1 MAATAQRLFGPPRHQ
16 APKESEFLRVLE
28 ISRFLGEKGVAE
40 RFDFP
45 GSICSKGPGWEPI
58 RCSNLLRKRFRFLV
72 ADHKTLIAI
81 CRNIRGKLDF
91 LMRIAALACWF
102 VGASLARAAGQSIF
116 VPSPPVSSI
125 STKTQGSPSSSV
137 DLNQAAM

>member
-40 RFDFP
+40 RLDFP
-45 GSICSKGPGWEPI
+45 GSICSKGRGWEPI

-72 ADHKTLIAI
+72 ADHKNLDCHLQKHPRQARFSHENSSFGLFVRW
-81 CRNIRGKLDF
+81 CKL
-91 LMRIAALACWF
+91 
-102 VGASLARAAGQSIF
+102 
-116 VPSPPVSSI
+116 
-125 STKTQGSPSSSV
+125 
-137 DLNQAAM
+137 